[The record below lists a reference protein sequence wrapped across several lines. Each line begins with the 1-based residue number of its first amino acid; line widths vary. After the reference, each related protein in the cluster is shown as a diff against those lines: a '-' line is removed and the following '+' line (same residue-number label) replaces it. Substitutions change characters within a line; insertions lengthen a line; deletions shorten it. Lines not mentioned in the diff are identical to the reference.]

1 MFSAFMPVSASV
13 QAMQTDRIYGLLLA
27 FSVVI
32 VVIVGALIV
41 VFSIRYRRGSK
52 AARGELPRIMSREFE
67 IGWTSATLFLALFI
81 FWWVSSTQLSALVP
95 PKNALE
101 IHVVAKQWMWKTQHA
116 NGAREID
123 ELHVPID
130 VPVRLVMTSQDV
142 IHSFFVPAFR
152 MKKDVLPGRY
162 TETWFRATKLGSFHL
177 FCAEYCGSEHSR
189 MTGHIVVLPQ
199 EEYGRWLAAQPQA
212 DNLAKE
218 GEAIFQ
224 ARGCSGCHAEASKV
238 HAPKLRGLY
247 GQAVQLADG
256 RTVTADD
263 AYLRDSMLLPK
274 KDIAAGFE
282 PIMPSYKGILTDG
295 EIISLTAY
303 IRSLSTESGDTK

>member
-1 MFSAFMPVSASV
+1 MFSAFMPESASM
-13 QAMQTDRIYGLLLA
+13 QAVQTDRIYSVLLA
-27 FSVVI
+27 FSAVI
-32 VVIVGALIV
+32 VVIVGGLVI

-52 AARGELPRIMSREFE
+52 ARRAELPRIMSRELE

-95 PKNALE
+95 PKNAIE

-116 NGAREID
+116 NGAREIN
-123 ELHVPID
+123 ELHAPID

-189 MTGHIVVLPQ
+189 MTGRIVVVSQ
-199 EEYGRWLAAQPQA
+199 EEYGRWLAAQPQG
-212 DNLAKE
+212 DGLAKE
-218 GEAIFQ
+218 GEAIFR

-247 GQAVQLADG
+247 GRAVQLADG

-274 KDIAAGFE
+274 RDITAGFE

-303 IRSLSTESGDTK
+303 IRSLSTTAGDMK